1 MEKIDVFAEL
11 VKDNPKRSLIE
22 LQIYADALTIY
33 TEASTNVKTHGA
45 IVMHPRTG
53 APIENPYLK
62 IQTAKGAAIAKM
74 PRVKSNR
81 VVNLLEQTQAAA
93 ASTEEQK

>member
-1 MEKIDVFAEL
+1 MGKIDLFAEL

-33 TEASTNVKTHGA
+33 TEASANVKKHGS

-62 IQTAKGAAIAKM
+62 IQTSKGAAIAKM

-93 ASTEEQK
+93 AAIEVKK